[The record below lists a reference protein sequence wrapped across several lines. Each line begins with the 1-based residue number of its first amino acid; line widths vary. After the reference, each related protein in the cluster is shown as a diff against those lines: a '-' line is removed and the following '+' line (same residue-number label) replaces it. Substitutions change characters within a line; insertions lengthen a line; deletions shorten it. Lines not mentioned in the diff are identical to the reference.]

1 MPTFSV
7 LLIKIIKSFL
17 ICLVLLLLLSPL
29 SAAAE
34 SSTQVD
40 KADVD
45 QSKSS
50 QLQSFGS
57 LLANWSNGIS
67 VSGTAAIISSPIQG
81 NVVYLTFDDGPD
93 EKWTPLILEQL
104 AKHDAKATF
113 FMIGIN
119 ASSEPET
126 VLAVAAGGHTIGNHS
141 FNHVSLAYIGWSY
154 FNLEITD
161 TNRVIRDALSSRPAL
176 LSQVAQCIRPPFGEV
191 SPDFYNFASRLNYD
205 ISMWSLDTRD
215 WQGLSYGVSAEVILD
230 TVLEGLEPGSII
242 LMHDGGKDRSETV
255 SGLGLVLHE
264 LIMRGYT
271 FQPLCNADGQVI
283 VYP

>member
-1 MPTFSV
+1 MSTFSA
-7 LLIKIIKSFL
+7 LHTKMIKGFL
-17 ICLVLLLLLSPL
+17 VCLALLLLLSPL

-34 SSTQVD
+34 ISTRAK
-40 KADVD
+40 KAEVL
-45 QSKSS
+45 QSKGT

-57 LLANWSNGIS
+57 LLANWSNGTA
-67 VSGTAAIISSPIQG
+67 VSGPAAIISSPIQG

-104 AKHDAKATF
+104 AKHNAKATF

-126 VLAVAAGGHTIGNHS
+126 VLAVAEGGHTIGNHS
-141 FNHVSLAYIGWSY
+141 YNHISLAYIGWSY

-191 SPDFYNFASRLNYD
+191 SSDVYNFASRLNYD

-215 WQGLSYGVSAEVILD
+215 WQGLSYGISAEVILD

-242 LMHDGGKDRSETV
+242 LMHDGGKNRSETV
-255 SGLGLVLHE
+255 GGLGLVLHE
-264 LIMRGYT
+264 LIFRGYS
-271 FQPLCNADGQVI
+271 FEPLCNADGQVV